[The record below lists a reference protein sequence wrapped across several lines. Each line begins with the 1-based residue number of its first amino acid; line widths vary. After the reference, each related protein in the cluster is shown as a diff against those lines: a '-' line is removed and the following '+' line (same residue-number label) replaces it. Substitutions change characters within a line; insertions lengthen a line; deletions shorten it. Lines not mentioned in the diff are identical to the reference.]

1 MKRHSLILVIILLG
15 PSVAMAAEEEG
26 VNVVPDDIG
35 LWIWT
40 LATFLVM
47 FALLAKLAFKPI
59 AEALDRRRNTIQ
71 QRLADAE
78 KDREEAKKL
87 MAGYEEQIAGARSEA
102 AKVIEE
108 ARSIG
113 ESVRKEVVEKA
124 KDEAATI
131 LERAREEMLREKE
144 KGVQELK
151 DTVAALSI
159 QIASKVLEKEID
171 ESRHRQLVEELIKDL
186 GDIQKVS

>member
-1 MKRHSLILVIILLG
+1 MKRHSLILVLILLG
-15 PSVAMAAEEEG
+15 PSAALAAEEEG

-59 AEALDRRRNTIQ
+59 AEALDRRRNTLQ
-71 QRLADAE
+71 ERLADAE

-87 MAGYEEQIAGARSEA
+87 MDGYEEQIAGARSEA

-108 ARSIG
+108 ARAIG

-124 KDEAATI
+124 KAEAATI

-144 KGVQELK
+144 KGVKELK
-151 DTVAALSI
+151 DTVAALSV
-159 QIASKVLEKEID
+159 QIASKVLEEEID
-171 ESRHRQLVEELIKDL
+171 ESRHRQLVEDLIRDL
-186 GDIQKVS
+186 SDIQKAS

>member
-1 MKRHSLILVIILLG
+1 MKRHLLILVMVLLG
-15 PSVAMAAEEEG
+15 PAAAMAVEEEG

-59 AEALDRRRNTIQ
+59 GEALDRRRSTIQ

-78 KDREEAKKL
+78 KDREEAGKL

-108 ARSIG
+108 ARAIG
-113 ESVRKEVVEKA
+113 ESVRKEVLQKA

-151 DTVAALSI
+151 DTVAALSV

-171 ESRHRQLVEELIKDL
+171 ESRHRQLVEDLIKDL

>member
-1 MKRHSLILVIILLG
+1 MKRYLLILVLVWLV
-15 PSVAMAAEEEG
+15 PAAALAAEEEG

-59 AEALDRRRNTIQ
+59 TEALDRRRSTIQ
-71 QRLADAE
+71 KHLAEAE

-108 ARSIG
+108 ARAIG
-113 ESVRKEVVEKA
+113 ESVRKDVVEKA
-124 KDEAATI
+124 EVEAATI
-131 LERAREEMLREKE
+131 LERAREEMVREKE

-151 DTVAALSI
+151 DTVATLSV

-171 ESRHRQLVEELIKDL
+171 ESRHRQLVEDLIKDL

>member
-1 MKRHSLILVIILLG
+1 MKRHLLILVMVLLG
-15 PSVAMAAEEEG
+15 PAAAMAVEEEG

-59 AEALDRRRNTIQ
+59 GEALDRRRSTIQ

-78 KDREEAKKL
+78 KDREEAGKL

-102 AKVIEE
+102 AKVVEE
-108 ARSIG
+108 ARAIG
-113 ESVRKEVVEKA
+113 ESVRKEVLQKA

-151 DTVAALSI
+151 DTVAALSV

-171 ESRHRQLVEELIKDL
+171 ESRHRQLVEDLIKDL